1 MSLSCI
7 DLKRDSQLVGNIPIA
22 GKLYI
27 EELHKNGRR
36 REREGKENEDKKEG
50 GKRRPVF
57 CAAAAAKFLYL
68 SSPLYQPGEAFAVG
82 SFQLPATTSDF
93 LHLVEAALL
102 VVLFGVK
109 IVDSFS
115 LSNNPQVFPFSGQKF
130 VVEGGKLGMHF
141 QWLLFCSRFKDF

>member
-36 REREGKENEDKKEG
+36 RERRQRKRGQ
-50 GKRRPVF
+50 KRRGEKKARLLRRCCCKVSISLIPS
-57 CAAAAAKFLYL
+57 L
-68 SSPLYQPGEAFAVG
+68 PGEAFAVG

-130 VVEGGKLGMHF
+130 VVVEWGKLGMHF

>member
-1 MSLSCI
+1 MSCI

-57 CAAAAAKFLYL
+57 CAAAAAAKFLYL
-68 SSPLYQPGEAFAVG
+68 SSPLYQEKPLQSVL
-82 SFQLPATTSDF
+82 SNYQP
-93 LHLVEAALL
+93 LHLTSY
-102 VVLFGVK
+102 
-109 IVDSFS
+109 IS
-115 LSNNPQVFPFSGQKF
+115 
-130 VVEGGKLGMHF
+130 
-141 QWLLFCSRFKDF
+141 